1 MVFWLLIFIL
11 WLAAVIFFRLYR
23 VWLLY
28 YGLAAIGSAY
38 WLVATANALHWQIF
52 LARLVAFS
60 VSQLSSVMGISTQ
73 TFENAPGLLM
83 VLVITQEVGWT
94 VLQVGVESSGMLEGI
109 VLFSLV
115 LFYPGWSW
123 SRRLF
128 SVAIGLFLTWG
139 ANILRLMII
148 VVLLHW
154 LGKPV
159 LVIAHTFL
167 AKAAFFGMTVAIYW
181 FLITRPTLSLV
192 AGLLKGRA
200 VGAK

>member
-1 MVFWLLIFIL
+1 MIWLILLFIL
-11 WLAAVIFFRLYR
+11 WLAAVIFFRVYR
-23 VWLLY
+23 IWLPY
-28 YGLAAIGSAY
+28 YALAAIGSAY
-38 WLVATANALHWQIF
+38 WMVSVANAWQLQVS

-60 VSQLSSVMGISTQ
+60 VSQFSGFLGIATQ

-83 VLVITQEVGWT
+83 VLVITQNVGWT
-94 VLQVGVESSGMLEGI
+94 VLQIGVESSGMLESI
-109 VLFSLV
+109 VVVSLV
-115 LFYPGWSW
+115 LFYPGWS
-123 SRRLF
+123 SARRIF
-128 SVAIGLFLTWG
+128 SVLAGLFMTWG

-181 FLITRPTLSLV
+181 FLITRPTVYVV
-192 AGLLKGRA
+192 AGLVRERMAGK
-200 VGAK
+200 K